1 MSHKSGCA
9 DCALTGHGMGNAV
22 EARIPATV
30 TFYDDA
36 ERGRI
41 RAALMRYQAQNGIG
55 APRLR
60 DLIADA
66 NGLTLRKDGR
76 DPIALSTVQRFLTG
90 KHRAND
96 SFVGLC
102 ARFTDGL
109 PGDDP
114 VTTFG
119 EQLSA
124 FLGVRRSEGDYPP
137 VPAEVAGAYACRARR
152 ALPIGQNV
160 RIIPKDNPRD
170 LVPFSRIKIDLIPG
184 RPFASIRETVENWA
198 AAAPGTVA
206 ANIET
211 RPRRS
216 YVGIVACPEGVLFAL
231 MRNVTTGAPRVYWL
245 ARAADNGLGGY
256 GHESISN
263 LDSGEGI
270 DRAAHMTIQVALAPA
285 QEAP

>member
-1 MSHKSGCA
+1 
-9 DCALTGHGMGNAV
+9 MGNAV

-76 DPIALSTVQRFLTG
+76 DPIALRPVQRILTG

-96 SFVGLC
+96 SF
-102 ARFTDGL
+102 
-109 PGDDP
+109 
-114 VTTFG
+114 
-119 EQLSA
+119 
-124 FLGVRRSEGDYPP
+124 
-137 VPAEVAGAYACRARR
+137 
-152 ALPIGQNV
+152 
-160 RIIPKDNPRD
+160 
-170 LVPFSRIKIDLIPG
+170 DLIPG